1 MLATICTRLAL
12 GLILFLPL
20 IWKCLPHP
28 RFVRT
33 QFTTA
38 LGLLVVALVASW
50 NERSAIDLALIGF
63 AAALALVGA
72 IAWTLEPAPF
82 GRQIIVVTIL
92 LVCFALVRIN
102 WGDERLGWLLAGNL
116 ASAALLGSAM
126 TAMLVGHSY
135 LISPGL
141 ALTPL
146 MRMLA
151 ALLVSIGLRAAVA
164 GGALAFWLSEAG
176 GHTLTTEDWLW
187 LPVRWVVGFAGPL
200 VFGWMAWSS
209 ARIRSTQSATG
220 ILYVAV
226 VCVILGELV
235 GLLLESS
242 HGLPL

>member
-33 QFTTA
+33 QFATA
-38 LGLLVVALVASW
+38 LGLFVVALLASW
-50 NERSAIDLALIGF
+50 GETSAVDLSVLSL
-63 AAALALVGA
+63 AAAMALGGA
-72 IAWTLEPAPF
+72 IAWTLEPAPL
-82 GRQIIVVTIL
+82 GMPLIVGTIL
-92 LVCFALVRIN
+92 LTGFALARLN
-102 WGDERLGWLLAGNL
+102 WGAETFGWLLAGNI
-116 ASAALLGSAM
+116 ASAALLGSSM

-146 MRMLA
+146 LRLLA
-151 ALLVSIGLRAAVA
+151 ALFVSIGVRAAVA

-176 GHTLTTEDWLW
+176 GHNLTTEDWLW
-187 LPVRWVVGFAGPL
+187 LPVRWIVGFVAPL
-200 VFGWMAWSS
+200 IFGWMALSS

-235 GLLLESS
+235 GLLLEKS
-242 HGLPL
+242 HALPL